1 EGQGT
6 GLGLATSWTIVA
18 AAGGFIR
25 AEGAEGQGATFRV
38 FLPPAT
44 ETAAPATLADDAE
57 IAPPAAG
64 STALVVEDNDAVR
77 ATLVELLTANGYE
90 VVAATDGEQALE
102 IARAVPAP
110 FGFLI
115 T

>member
-1 EGQGT
+1 M
-6 GLGLATSWTIVA
+6 LFRSGLATSWTIIA
-18 AAGGFIR
+18 SAGGFIR

-38 FLPPAT
+38 FLPRAVKPVVPAPPVD
-44 ETAAPATLADDAE
+44 ESA

-64 STALVVEDNDAVR
+64 ATALVVEDNDAVR

-90 VVAATDGEQALE
+90 VVAAPDGEQALE
-102 IARAVPAP
+102 IGATQRRRSGSSSP
-110 FGFLI
+110 